1 MTLTKDNNEI
11 LDNFPIDNNVKLS
24 ITNYIL
30 FLMCKERILNMAKKS
45 NQDHGNVIEM
55 HLKSEPFQSQII
67 FVVI

>member
-1 MTLTKDNNEI
+1 MTLTKDNDET
-11 LDNFPIDNNVKLS
+11 LHNFPIDNNVKLS

-55 HLKSEPFQSQII
+55 VNYKKM
-67 FVVI
+67 